1 MYLRRFAFD
10 QRKNVYRIHA
20 FDKALGRG
28 FLTSVRN
35 VAAQLNF
42 YEKKDTGIERGLQQA
57 EDVFAPVYRRLLE
70 IDTIKALTLEQR
82 AIVAAFVAL
91 QQVRTPE
98 HRMISESLVSV
109 MRNAMVDRG
118 MPGDV
123 PQLQQLTPEQLRE
136 FHVRSIED
144 FMPRLAQIIVRMKWI
159 LVLNETSI
167 PYWTSDHPVTMVNP
181 LPRAGIV
188 GNVGWKCSGIQAY
201 FPLSPTRTLTMCDR
215 QMYSNLPDVLRTT
228 DPQTVVFNNHLQIQS
243 STRFLY
249 ASHGAFRFAT
259 KVLSEQPIFADP
271 NRPRTSVS

>member
-1 MYLRRFAFD
+1 
-10 QRKNVYRIHA
+10 
-20 FDKALGRG
+20 
-28 FLTSVRN
+28 
-35 VAAQLNF
+35 
-42 YEKKDTGIERGLQQA
+42 
-57 EDVFAPVYRRLLE
+57 
-70 IDTIKALTLEQR
+70 
-82 AIVAAFVAL
+82 
-91 QQVRTPE
+91 
-98 HRMISESLVSV
+98 
-109 MRNAMVDRG
+109 
-118 MPGDV
+118 
-123 PQLQQLTPEQLRE
+123 
-136 FHVRSIED
+136 
-144 FMPRLAQIIVRMKWI
+144 MPRLAQIIVRMKWI